1 MGVASRRD
9 SARRTK
15 YPMTRA
21 IIAIF
26 FVLLG
31 LPILKSLHAGEP
43 AEPHPLDA
51 HLGER
56 YVDDLDGLLERRYIR
71 VLTTYNRTNFFLA
84 GGKPRGFEYDLLKE
98 YQKDLNKNIPRREL
112 QVVLEF
118 IPVARDRLIPDLVAG
133 YGDIAAA
140 GLTATDLRRQQVD
153 FTDPYL
159 TGIDEVLVMNAAEP
173 PIEAPAGLS
182 GQSLFV
188 RPSSSYYHS
197 LQDFNVQ
204 LRAQG
209 KRPVRIVR
217 ADENLETEDILELVN
232 SGAVARTICDSHIAA
247 VWKKVFSDIRIYP
260 DVAVRQGGQIAWAVR
275 RDNPQLK
282 ASLNRFIQSHR
293 KGTLLGNIYFSRYY
307 EKKTWI
313 SHPLRG
319 GTNKRLKTIVPIF
332 KKFAKR
338 YGFDWRLI
346 AAMAY
351 QESGFDQSK
360 VSPRGAVGIMQ
371 IRPQTAADPKIGI
384 TDVST
389 VENNIHAAVKYLSL
403 LQRQYFNEADVRP
416 RDQVRFSLAAYNAG
430 PARIRRARRLAGQM
444 HLDPNRWF
452 RNVEMAM
459 LKIVGQETVR
469 YVSNINKYYVIYRN
483 AFERVEEQEAAVE
496 QVRQ

>member
-1 MGVASRRD
+1 
-9 SARRTK
+9 
-15 YPMTRA
+15 MTRK
-21 IIAIF
+21 IIAVL

-31 LPILKSLHAGEP
+31 LPAIGPLHAGEP
-43 AEPHPLDA
+43 PGQHPLDA

-98 YQKDLNKNIPRREL
+98 YQKDLNKSISRREL
-112 QVVLEF
+112 QVVVDF
-118 IPVARDRLIPDLVAG
+118 IPVARDRLIPDLEAG

-140 GLTATDLRRQQVD
+140 GLTATDQRRQRVD

-173 PIEAPAGLS
+173 PIEAPSGLAGKT
-182 GQSLFV
+182 LFV
-188 RPSSSYYHS
+188 RPSSSYYQS
-197 LQDFNVQ
+197 LRDFNRK
-204 LRAQG
+204 LRGQG
-209 KRPVRIVR
+209 KRPVRIMR

-232 SGAVARTICDSHIAA
+232 SGAVARTICDSHIAE
-247 VWKKVFSDIRIYP
+247 VWRKVFTDIRVYP
-260 DVAVRQGGQIAWAVR
+260 DVAVRRDGQIAWAVR
-275 RDNPQLK
+275 KNNPQLK
-282 ASLNRFIQSHR
+282 ASLNRFIRSHR

-307 EKKTWI
+307 EKRTWI
-313 SHPLRG
+313 SNPLRG
-319 GTNKRLKTIVPIF
+319 VTSKRLKTVLPLF
-332 KKFAKR
+332 KKYAKR

-360 VSPRGAVGIMQ
+360 VSPREAVGIMQ

-384 TDVST
+384 SDVST

-403 LQRQYFNEADVRP
+403 LRRQYFNDDAIRP
-416 RDQVRFSLAAYNAG
+416 RDRVRFSLAAYNAG
-430 PARIRRARRLAGQM
+430 PARIRKARRLAGRMQ
-444 HLDPNRWF
+444 LDPNRWF

-469 YVSNINKYYVIYRN
+469 YVSNINKYYVIYSN
-483 AFERVEEQEAAVE
+483 AFERVEQRETAVE
-496 QVRQ
+496 QVLK

>member
-1 MGVASRRD
+1 
-9 SARRTK
+9 
-15 YPMTRA
+15 MTRT
-21 IIAIF
+21 IIAILF
-26 FVLLG
+26 IFLG
-31 LPILKSLHAGEP
+31 LLATGSLHAGQS

-51 HLGER
+51 HIGER
-56 YVDDLDGLLERRYIR
+56 YDADLDGLLERRYVR

-98 YQKDLNKNIPRREL
+98 YQKALNKNISRREL
-112 QVVLEF
+112 RVVIEF

-140 GLTATDLRRQQVD
+140 GLTVTDRRRQQVD
-153 FTDPYL
+153 FTDPYVA
-159 TGIDEVLVMNAAEP
+159 GIDEVLVMNAAEP
-173 PIEAPAGLS
+173 PIDKPSGLS
-182 GQSLFV
+182 GKALFV
-188 RPSSSYYHS
+188 RPSSSYYQS
-197 LQDFNVQ
+197 LRDFNRK
-204 LRAQG
+204 LHGQG
-209 KRPVRIVR
+209 KPPVRIVQ

-232 SGAVARTICDSHIAA
+232 SGAVARTICDSHIAKA
-247 VWKKVFSDIRIYP
+247 WSKVFTDIRIYP

-275 RDNPQLK
+275 KNNPQLK

-319 GTNKRLKTIVPIF
+319 AAGNRLKPILPLF

-371 IRPQTAADPKIGI
+371 IRPKTAADPKIGI
-384 TDVST
+384 PDVST
-389 VENNIHAAVKYLSL
+389 VENNIHAAVKYLSFL
-403 LQRQYFNEADVRP
+403 RRQYFNDAAIRP
-416 RDQVRFSLAAYNAG
+416 RDRVRFSLAAYNAG
-430 PARIRRARRLAGQM
+430 PARIRKARRLAGQM
-444 HLDPNRWF
+444 QLNPDRWF

-483 AFERVEEQEAAVE
+483 AFERVEEREAAVE
-496 QVRQ
+496 QVRE